1 MHKIIN
7 PSYHQLNIFME
18 DFFSATMKK
27 KTFSLSANNSFLFF
41 QNVGEDRTLANWF
54 KWSTF
59 YAVSFSHFILWLKNY
74 PECIS
79 IIFNA
84 IRIHYA
90 RGKGGGYN
98 FRFFF
103 AMKKESCFNISK
115 ASDVPVLFNLL
126 EVKMNQNSEKIDCY
140 QQRITSK
147 NTFEMFS
154 CWFLEWGYCF
164 SKT

>member
-98 FRFFF
+98 FRFSPW
-103 AMKKESCFNISK
+103 KRK
-115 ASDVPVLFNLL
+115 VVLTFRKLQTFQYYL
-126 EVKMNQNSEKIDCY
+126 IYWKLRWI
-140 QQRITSK
+140 RIPRKSTVT
-147 NTFEMFS
+147 NRE
-154 CWFLEWGYCF
+154 
-164 SKT
+164 